1 MYYSNEIT
9 LWGRFLP
16 AEYQGKE
23 ASASREVR
31 HPPPPPPLKKEKEKE
46 KQQQK
51 NNNNINNNKTMAS
64 ACKTAIPKKVLPLD
78 GLLQMMQQEL
88 VKLGNVKCRKNASAH
103 GKIKCARK
111 FRYMFARVKVS
122 KKPDIFLQWPHHT
135 MILENYKKKS
145 FSFRKMFRAWLLL
158 ILQIL

>member
-1 MYYSNEIT
+1 
-9 LWGRFLP
+9 
-16 AEYQGKE
+16 
-23 ASASREVR
+23 
-31 HPPPPPPLKKEKEKE
+31 
-46 KQQQK
+46 
-51 NNNNINNNKTMAS
+51 MAS

-122 KKPDIFLQWPHHT
+122 KKPDIFFQWPQHP

-145 FSFRKMFRAWLLL
+145 HFLSEKCFVLDYFWYCKSFRKSTSRERKKHEVEIGDKSGNSQRGFFLL
-158 ILQIL
+158 Q

>member
-1 MYYSNEIT
+1 
-9 LWGRFLP
+9 
-16 AEYQGKE
+16 
-23 ASASREVR
+23 
-31 HPPPPPPLKKEKEKE
+31 
-46 KQQQK
+46 
-51 NNNNINNNKTMAS
+51 MAS

-122 KKPDIFLQWPHHT
+122 KKPDIFFQWPQHP
-135 MILENYKKKS
+135 MILENYKKKVIFFPKNVS
-145 FSFRKMFRAWLLL
+145 CL
-158 ILQIL
+158 ITFGTANPLENRHPVNERNTK